1 MEGAK
6 QALDQVLGSVLRGA
20 TRAIYANGR
29 LASVE
34 GSTVTIAMANAPT
47 RARAEQSR
55 AQVEAALSDVVR
67 SPVTIHL
74 VDEAEAPRGG
84 GGGSRPDSGA
94 GTSAQDDDEGEELV
108 DVAELDDA
116 PPPAASG
123 LERIRQA
130 FPGATLVDEETR

>member
-1 MEGAK
+1 MEGAR
-6 QALDQVLGSVLRGA
+6 QALDQVLGSALRGA

-29 LASVE
+29 LVSVE
-34 GSTVTIAMANAPT
+34 GSTVTLAMANAPT

-55 AQVEAALSDVVR
+55 AQVEAALTEVVR
-67 SPVTIHL
+67 SPVTIRL
-74 VDEAEAPRGG
+74 IDEAEAPRGG
-84 GGGSRPDSGA
+84 GAGPGPDP
-94 GTSAQDDDEGEELV
+94 SAASAPDDGDDELV